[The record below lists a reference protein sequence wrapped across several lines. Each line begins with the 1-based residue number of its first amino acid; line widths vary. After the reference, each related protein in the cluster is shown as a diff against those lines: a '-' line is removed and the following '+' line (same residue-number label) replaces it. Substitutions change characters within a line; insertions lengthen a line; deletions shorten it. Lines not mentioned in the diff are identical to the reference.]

1 MCQNYDRFIFKKRAN
16 LCKLDNRDSSRIPRY
31 YQMSDEAYF
40 DSNTDIQFK
49 VYTSRWLMLALFCF
63 INASNSLIW
72 VTFAPISN
80 LTEIYIGGSVGNISA
95 VNTLALVFSIFY
107 LPGSILCA
115 YLNNAYN
122 LKFTLTVGGI
132 LTVFGTFLRLI
143 AGLCRNDINSNSVY
157 TLFIIGQILSALAQ
171 PIFVNVCAYIASLW
185 FAVKQRDIATTI
197 GSMANPVGNAIG
209 QILPAV
215 FVYQDD
221 QGHIQGMSELL
232 GTELAINGV
241 ALLLLVLFF
250 QAAPPDAPSASAQY
264 RKQLEADRNIAIQH
278 LNNNT
283 NSNIHNNTHTTD
295 HSSDSHSNSNCLT
308 LSIELNALL
317 INRDYLFLFLAFS
330 LGLAVFNSLVTVL
343 YQLIQPYGTW
353 LL

>member
-1 MCQNYDRFIFKKRAN
+1 
-16 LCKLDNRDSSRIPRY
+16 
-31 YQMSDEAYF
+31 MSDEAYY
-40 DSNTDIQFK
+40 DSNTNIQFK
-49 VYTSRWLMLALFCF
+49 VYSSRWLMLALFCF

-72 VTFAPISN
+72 VTFASISN
-80 LTEIYIGGSVGNISA
+80 LTEIYIGGSVGNIIA

-122 LKFTLTVGGI
+122 IKLTLIVGGI

-232 GTELAINGV
+232 GTELAINGF

-264 RKQLEADRNIAIQH
+264 RKQLDADRNIAIQNH
-278 LNNNT
+278 TNNT
-283 NSNIHNNTHTTD
+283 NSVHNTSTNN
-295 HSSDSHSNSNCLT
+295 NSRNNNNNNCLT
-308 LSIELNALL
+308 LSIELKALL
-317 INRDYLFLFLAFS
+317 SSGDYLFLFLAFS

-343 YQLIQPYGTW
+343 YQLIQPYGMW
-353 LL
+353 LYIYSYFR